1 MHLSL
6 TWSRLVLIFWF
17 CSDHRIGVS
26 VRVSQWPVICLFIY
40 CLSFIFLPNWAV
52 FRVAYIFYFFSPLS
66 SLHAQVHVRPGL
78 TKNETDL
85 EVDHPLSL
93 TALYLFS
100 CFRYFLCRRCQCWDS
115 RSLSRSDLPELR
127 VRNKGWKAWWKE
139 LKN

>member
-1 MHLSL
+1 MASYLPFHLLSIIYFFAKL
-6 TWSRLVLIFWF
+6 
-17 CSDHRIGVS
+17 G
-26 VRVSQWPVICLFIY
+26 CLPRGLHFLFL
-40 CLSFIFLPNWAV
+40 LSS
-52 FRVAYIFYFFSPLS
+52 FFSPCT
-66 SLHAQVHVRPGL
+66 VHVRPSL

-85 EVDHPLSL
+85 EDDHPLSL